1 MRIALTSDR
10 PGTRPGATGSKR
22 PSRPRGF
29 VLLWLAALL
38 LPALG
43 VAGTGLTTWRDVRQ
57 DAEARLERNAEM
69 LRQHALRAFATQEA
83 ILAAISRA
91 SAGRDWEAMR
101 QDAELHGLL
110 AELTAAGQPVVRG
123 VLVADDRDR
132 VVSASYEFPA
142 RATDLSDRTYLR
154 ELRAGAAQTVGEV
167 LVSRPMGWPVFG
179 IARSA
184 PPRPGADGP
193 RGTLVTSFSP
203 EALAGFYASVVEG
216 PQDVVALL
224 RLDGAILARHPELP
238 PSAPTGPR
246 PETAAQIAQ
255 ALAMSPGARL
265 PVVTSRFDGAQRLFV
280 ARRVGEWPVAIV
292 YGLDQ
297 RALVTAWRR
306 RMAAPFASG
315 LAAAGLLLV
324 LTAIAARGARE
335 QQLAAERRMEAEAR
349 LAGASRAAAIGLL
362 AAGLAHDVKNL
373 VQAVRSGTRLM
384 ESRAEDPAEV
394 RRCAGLLAASAER
407 GRQLVDAMLAF
418 AHGGAEPAATELD
431 VALTLRELAELL
443 NRTLG
448 SGWQVKAEIP
458 ALLPQAR
465 GDRAGFEAAVVN
477 LAANA
482 RDAMPRGGRVEIA
495 AWVATVPD
503 PPDSPDSMDLRPGRY
518 VVVAVRDS
526 GIGMDAATLAR
537 LGEPFFTTKGAGLG
551 TGLGLASVRGFC
563 ERAGGVLRVDSEPGR
578 GTTAAIWLP
587 ALG

>member
-1 MRIALTSDR
+1 MRIALNPDR
-10 PGTRPGATGSKR
+10 PGLRPGTPGSKR

-38 LPALG
+38 LPAFG
-43 VAGTGLTTWRDVRQ
+43 VIGTGLTTWRDVRRE
-57 DAEARLERNAEM
+57 AEARLERNAEM

-83 ILAAISRA
+83 ILAAIGRA
-91 SAGRDWEAMR
+91 STGRDWEAMR
-101 QDAELHGLL
+101 QDAQLHGLL

-123 VLVADDRDR
+123 VLVADDQDR

-142 RATDLSDRTYLR
+142 RPTDLSDRSYLR
-154 ELRAGAAQTVGEV
+154 ELRAGAGQTVGEV
-167 LVSRPMGWPVFG
+167 LVSRPMGWPAFG

-184 PPRPGADGP
+184 PPRPGAEGP
-193 RGTLVTSFSP
+193 RGTLVTSFNP
-203 EALAGFYASVVEG
+203 DALASFYASVVEG
-216 PQDVVALL
+216 PQDVVSLV
-224 RLDGAILARHPELP
+224 RLDGAILARHPKLP
-238 PSAPTGPR
+238 PDAPTGPR
-246 PETAAQIAQ
+246 PEAEAQIAH
-255 ALAMSPGARL
+255 ALALPRGAPL
-265 PVVTSRFDGAQRLFV
+265 PAVASRFDGMKRLFV
-280 ARRVGEWPVAIV
+280 AKRVGEWPVAIL
-292 YGLDQ
+292 YGLEQ
-297 RALVTAWRR
+297 RALVAAWQR
-306 RMAAPFASG
+306 RMAAPLASG
-315 LAAAGLLLV
+315 LAAAGLLLL

-335 QQLAAERRMEAEAR
+335 QQLAAERRTEAEAR

-407 GRQLVDAMLAF
+407 GRQLVDGMLAF
-418 AHGGAEPAATELD
+418 AHGGAEPEATDLD
-431 VALTLRELAELL
+431 VAPALRELAELL

-458 ALLPQAR
+458 DALPRAR

-482 RDAMPRGGRVEIA
+482 RDAMPRGGRVDIS
-495 AWVATVPD
+495 AWVATVPEA
-503 PPDSPDSMDLRPGRY
+503 PDGEDLQPGSY
-518 VVVAVRDS
+518 VVAAVRDR

-537 LGEPFFTTKGAGLG
+537 IGEPFFTTKGAGLG

-578 GTTAAIWLP
+578 GTTATIWLP
-587 ALG
+587 TVG